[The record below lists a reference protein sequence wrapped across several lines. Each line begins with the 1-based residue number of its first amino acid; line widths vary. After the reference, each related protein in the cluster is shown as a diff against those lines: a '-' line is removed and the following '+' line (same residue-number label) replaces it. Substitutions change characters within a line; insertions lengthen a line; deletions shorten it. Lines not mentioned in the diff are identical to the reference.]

1 MRRHGF
7 AFLILFVILLM
18 LLPSP
23 VMGETADSAPGG
35 GSGAILFVTL
45 PATLKDP
52 HATTVPTTASG
63 ARGTPVTTT
72 DSFGALQLNS
82 VPSGASVYVDGTQQG
97 STPVLLRTLSTGSH
111 TIVLKMNGYQDY
123 SKTVSIPGG
132 GFLEETWTLVPNAPL
147 KITTSP
153 VYRPMP
159 VTTTPTATTNA
170 VASGITFGEAVS
182 ANPAVLPKSEVI
194 LNENTSLQGQS
205 QQAGEALSR
214 RIYQIGKLSYSP
226 LLGSDSPYNPAYTI
240 DKIGPITWTL
250 IETDEND
257 NNMRS
262 YFIGD
267 FRGVPSWTD
276 STIITIA
283 DNESTH
289 MGNFRLYTAE
299 EEPDFF
305 IWQVSRYNFANDV
318 VHWQNKYIPGLVASG
333 NVKSYKTD
341 NDGFQYFRINFA
353 RVAKQNAGDPPYFD
367 GIATME
373 LTGGPGGQVKP
384 IQASRIPF
392 TSSAVTFKDMSLGF
406 INTSVPS
413 GIMSILEGEHTE
425 SEMLNLNE
433 DTKLTCLACDKL
445 RSPTPLESMIIGGD
459 QKYYVRVVP
468 ILRSGKAG
476 LPSIPVTVTV
486 TRPKAC
492 PAITSDFVVKPPS
505 ARIIWYMKPII
516 TKTPDP
522 YTTHWVSVAVPSNQ
536 QFMPPDYHHVIQL
549 EQSPKDSGWFQSVIN
564 FFKSI
569 WGYFSWYVSQNAQ
582 LWNMMKE
589 KVVQLASVIL
599 SYTVTAGE
607 MKCSEIEGCETVLA
621 TALDCALAACGIPPT
636 IPTADMLSK
645 EGASYLARLAAD
657 ELGVGAEYELIVDV
671 YQDYVPDDVKKEIQ
685 SKAEEA
691 GEQLVESKGQNDIME
706 SRAGKGRCFMNPQFT
721 CNDKIPDPIFNSVHP
736 ASVLVYVENP
746 NNQYTDRLFLNVT
759 DSKGLFK
766 PSLVPLPPLKP
777 GDAMSVPVVLY
788 ENYDPY
794 TKKNGGPCEWNRTA
808 WENNEVETSCPE
820 SYWNTKLKQAGE
832 DTLIV
837 TFTKYGDKG
846 TNLSLITNLD
856 AGSSGKPIQEGG
868 HIPIG
873 CQLKGYIRYP
883 DGWQISTTGMTMDP
897 NSWDNLFWRQDKN
910 GNIVY
915 STDTGYL
922 REK

>member
-1 MRRHGF
+1 M
-7 AFLILFVILLM
+7 M

-23 VMGETADSAPGG
+23 VMGVGADSAPGG

-45 PATLKDP
+45 PATFKDP
-52 HATTVPTTASG
+52 HATTVPTTVSG
-63 ARGTPVTTT
+63 ARAAPATTT
-72 DSFGALQLNS
+72 AAFGALQLNS
-82 VPSGASVYVDGTQQG
+82 VPSGASVYVDGVLQG
-97 STPVLLRTLSTGSH
+97 TTPVLLRTLSTGSH
-111 TIVLKMNGYQDY
+111 TITLKLNGYQDY
-123 SKTVSIPGG
+123 TKTVIIPGG
-132 GFLEETWTLVPNAPL
+132 GFLEETWTLAPAAPL

-153 VYRPMP
+153 VYRQMP
-159 VTTTPTATTNA
+159 VTTTPTVTTNTI
-170 VASGITFGEAVS
+170 ASGITVRDAV
-182 ANPAVLPKSEVI
+182 AADPAVLPKSEVI

-205 QQAGEALSR
+205 HQAGEVLSR
-214 RIYQIGKLSYSP
+214 RIFQIGKFSYSP
-226 LLGSDSPYNPAYTI
+226 LLGSDSPYNPAYTM

-250 IETDEND
+250 IETDAND
-257 NNMRS
+257 NNQRS
-262 YFIGD
+262 YFYGD
-267 FRGVPSWTD
+267 FRGVPFWTD
-276 STIITIA
+276 SAILTIA
-283 DNESTH
+283 DTESIH

-333 NVKSYKTD
+333 NVKPYQTD
-341 NDGFQYFRINFA
+341 KDGFQYFRIDFA
-353 RVAKQNAGDPPYFD
+353 RAAKQNAGDPPYFD

-384 IQASRIPF
+384 VQASRIPF

-413 GIMSILEGEHTE
+413 GIMTILEGEHTE

-433 DTKLTCLACDKL
+433 GTKLTCVACDKL
-445 RSPTPLESMIIGGD
+445 RSPTPLESMISGGD

-468 ILRSGKAG
+468 ILKSGKVG
-476 LPSIPVTVTV
+476 FPSIPVKVTV

-492 PAITSDFVVKPPS
+492 PTITSDFMVKPPS
-505 ARIIWYMKPII
+505 ARIIWYMKPMI

-522 YTTHWVSVAVPSNQ
+522 YITHWVSVAVPSNQ

-549 EQSPKDSGWFQSVIN
+549 EQSPKDSGWLQSVIN

-582 LWNMMKE
+582 LWNMMKQT
-589 KVVQLASVIL
+589 VVKLASVIL
-599 SYTVTAGE
+599 SYSVTAGE
-607 MKCSEIEGCETVLA
+607 MKCSEIKGCETVLA
-621 TALDCALAACGIPPT
+621 TALECAMAACGIPPT
-636 IPTADMLSK
+636 IPTADMLAK
-645 EGASYLARLAAD
+645 EGASYLAQLAAD
-657 ELGVGAEYELIVDV
+657 ELGVGAEYTLIVDV
-671 YQDYVPDDVKKEIQ
+671 YKDYVPDDVKKEIQ
-685 SKAEEA
+685 GKAEEA
-691 GEQLVESKGQNDIME
+691 GEQLVESKGQQEIMD

-759 DSKGLFK
+759 DSKGLFY

-794 TKKNGGPCEWNRTA
+794 RKQNGGPCEWNKTA

-837 TFTKYGDKG
+837 TFTKNNGTG
-846 TNLSLITNLD
+846 TNLTAISNLD
-856 AGSSGKPIQEGG
+856 AGSSGKQIQVGG
-868 HIPIG
+868 FIPIG
-873 CQLKGYIRYP
+873 CVSKGIKGSIRYP
-883 DGWQISTTGMTMDP
+883 DGWQISTTGMTIDP
-897 NSWDNLFWRQDKN
+897 NSWDNLFWRMDKDN
-910 GNIVY
+910 NIVY